1 MPANNGSACPNRG
14 RNDRVIDT
22 LELTTGDAGGLK
34 EGNFPHVFLESTKF
48 LIQVDGPWADA
59 SPNGG
64 SNLQRALGEVTINKQ
79 YEGIDMI
86 MTMET

>member
-1 MPANNGSACPNRG
+1 MRGNQSLPADDGSACPNRG
-14 RNDRVIDT
+14 SNGRVIDT

-48 LIQVDGPWADA
+48 LIQVGGPWADA

-64 SNLQRALGEVTINKQ
+64 SNLQRVLWGGGNKQ
-79 YEGIDMI
+79 
-86 MTMET
+86 TV